1 MTGTGTRSGF
11 VALAGRPNVGK
22 STLVNAMVGHKVAI
36 VSDKPQTT
44 RRAIRG
50 VVTKPDG
57 GGRAGGF
64 PFQLVLTDLPGVQR
78 PRDALT
84 QRMQRRVETEL
95 AESDAALLVLNGEQG
110 VGGPGDR
117 FIAEALTGS
126 KVPVVIAVNKVD
138 AIRRDPTVAA
148 LQAADDLGLEAEVFP
163 ISARTGRGVGE
174 LTEHLAGLLP
184 EGPFYFPP
192 EEVSDQ
198 PERVM
203 LAELVR
209 EQVLRRTR
217 QEVPHAVEVQIDEL
231 EERDGLIAVRAFLW
245 TETESQKGILIGSR
259 GVMIKSIGT
268 AARRELERELGTRVH
283 LDLSVRVRRSWRGD
297 DALLDRLGIT

>member
-1 MTGTGTRSGF
+1 MVGLTPSTGTRSGF

-22 STLVNAMVGHKVAI
+22 STLINAMVGQKVAI

-50 VVTKPDG
+50 VVTKPDH
-57 GGRAGGF
+57 
-64 PFQLVLTDLPGVQR
+64 FQLVLTDLPGVQR

-95 AESDAALLVLNGEQG
+95 AESDAALFVLNGQQG

-117 FIAEALTGS
+117 FIAEALAGA
-126 KVPVVIAVNKVD
+126 KVPVVIALNKVD

-148 LQAADDLGLEAEVFP
+148 LQAADDLGLDAEVFP

-174 LTEHLAGLLP
+174 LIEHLAGLLP
-184 EGPFYFPP
+184 EGPFYFPA

-198 PERVM
+198 AERVM

-231 EERDGLIAVRAFLW
+231 EERDGLVAVTAFLW
-245 TETESQKGILIGSR
+245 TETESQKGILIGAR
-259 GVMIKSIGT
+259 GAMIKSIGT
-268 AARRELERELGTRVH
+268 AARRELERELGSRVH
-283 LDLSVRVRRSWRGD
+283 LDLSVRVRRSGRGD